1 MATNLKWVMSTNS
14 LAVMPRPTYE
24 TWFMEVRS
32 FPATTTWRSGPT
44 YADLEERMHHYSTHL
59 EEAEAIVAHAH
70 AYIDQFR
77 DRRRERLISPLV
89 LKAYF
94 ERTGQLR

>member
-1 MATNLKWVMSTNS
+1 
-14 LAVMPRPTYE
+14 
-24 TWFMEVRS
+24 
-32 FPATTTWRSGPT
+32 
-44 YADLEERMHHYSTHL
+44 MHSIKYDKSAYCRIL
-59 EEAEAIVAHAH
+59 YLVAHAH

-77 DRRRERLISPLV
+77 DRRRERLISLLV